1 MKLLEKLMV
10 RSKLKPCQLSM
21 RETNLQV
28 TSYKSKNIL
37 KEFGIEKKQNVRV
50 AVDNAPNREA

>member
-1 MKLLEKLMV
+1 
-10 RSKLKPCQLSM
+10 M